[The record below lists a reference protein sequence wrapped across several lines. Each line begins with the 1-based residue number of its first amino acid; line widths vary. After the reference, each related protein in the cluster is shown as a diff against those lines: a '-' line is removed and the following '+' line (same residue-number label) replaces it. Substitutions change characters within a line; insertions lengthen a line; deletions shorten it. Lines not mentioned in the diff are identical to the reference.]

1 MISGVVKQV
10 TCPLC
15 GGIVES
21 GSPEKLIELARRHT
35 MAAHGYDVPAEH
47 VIAAME
53 DADQVS

>member
-1 MISGVVKQV
+1 MMDGVVKQV

-15 GGIVES
+15 GGVVES
-21 GSPEKLIELARRHT
+21 DSPEKLVGLARRHT